1 MTNYPFLFLPHHLDH
16 LEATKSVLEMLQ
28 LTSPLVCCY
37 DTLMLTRLIEK
48 SKGVYAVIS
57 LRKEQLQEIDSK
69 LFFYR
74 LNENKN
80 FIYTEM
86 FPVRFCPTWSN
97 QGNFTKVARDL
108 AIKITLE

>member
-1 MTNYPFLFLPHHLDH
+1 
-16 LEATKSVLEMLQ
+16 MLQ

-48 SKGVYAVIS
+48 VKEFMRS

-69 LFFYR
+69 LFFLPIER
-74 LNENKN
+74 KQN

-86 FPVRFCPTWSN
+86 FPVRFCQPG
-97 QGNFTKVARDL
+97 Q
-108 AIKITLE
+108 IKATLQKLLET

>member
-1 MTNYPFLFLPHHLDH
+1 M
-16 LEATKSVLEMLQ
+16 
-28 LTSPLVCCY
+28 
-37 DTLMLTRLIEK
+37 
-48 SKGVYAVIS
+48 IS

-69 LFFYR
+69 LFFLPIER
-74 LNENKN
+74 KQN